1 MNLGTLPYLD
11 PFFSTKIRTTMEG
24 YEQVSVTKQR
34 RKAYKSRCLTVASVL
49 LGCLL
54 LSSIIVLIL
63 AFTVFKAKQP
73 RTKLI
78 SAALD
83 GVSPRI
89 SFPVVNI
96 QLNITLNLQFLVE
109 NPNHASFK
117 HGPGKSF
124 LLYRGDQFGEAD
136 IPPGDIPARS
146 SATFSS
152 RLVLQVD
159 EMASNITAL
168 IDDVLNG
175 ELVVDTRTRIPGR
188 VTFLKVFKKHAVV
201 TSECHE
207 SNL

>member
-1 MNLGTLPYLD
+1 
-11 PFFSTKIRTTMEG
+11 MEG
-24 YEQVSVTKQR
+24 IEQVSVTKQR
-34 RKAYKSRCLTVASVL
+34 RRAHKSRCLTVASMLLGVL
-49 LGCLL
+49 LLI
-54 LSSIIVLIL
+54 SIVVLIL

-73 RTKLI
+73 KTKLV

-96 QLNITLNLQFLVE
+96 QLNVTLDLQLLVE

-117 HGPGKSF
+117 HGQGKSV
-124 LLYRGDQFGEAD
+124 LSYRGDQFGEAD
-136 IPPGDIPARS
+136 IPPGNIPARG

-152 RLVLQVD
+152 RLVLQLD
-159 EMASNITAL
+159 EMASNIRAL
-168 IDDVLNG
+168 IDDVLDG

-201 TSECHE
+201 TSECQFTIE
-207 SNL
+207 VLALKLQSQKCKSKSKL